1 LKRSTKKLFKV
12 TELDDI
18 KILTQVSALNTE
30 LVHEFIKSNRVDKL
44 CDIITNLSLQNFRL
58 KNRTMRKSITLQE
71 SISAA
76 RDLNFKLYEYS
87 ARGKGGEYVD

>member
-1 LKRSTKKLFKV
+1 MKRSTKKLFKV